1 VRRLGERR
9 IGKRRIRTCDSRRLL
24 VGSCTVEG
32 LMNFACSRVV
42 FAVVVTT
49 SFLMDGLHDD
59 DAGTSLSED

>member
-1 VRRLGERR
+1 
-9 IGKRRIRTCDSRRLL
+9 
-24 VGSCTVEG
+24 
-32 LMNFACSRVV
+32 MNFACSRVV